1 MKNLLKNI
9 VIKIY
14 SKLIILNLWFLNSK
28 KNVRYFYNHSLG
40 FGDSFDYYLYNYY
53 IISKNKKNLPL
64 SFGNFN
70 HEIINFFFKKYKKIF
85 FKITKFMPYY
95 GIINEVKK
103 SKYFNPKI
111 SYNLPSDGFM
121 EDEFLGRKNSYSKQ
135 IIIKKL
141 NEGKISKSIKDL
153 CNKKY
158 VCLFIKFYNNNIND
172 ISNGSVIRQTT
183 NFKKVFQIIHFLKT
197 KKIFTIVIGNKLD
210 KGTVILKNKIKGVD
224 FLLDYKINFYDQIYV
239 ANNSL
244 GYLGSWGG
252 VFIPYFYL
260 GKKVLCFD
268 LYDMPTCKVSN
279 NFKNL
284 FNLYK
289 KITINNSIKRLSHK
303 HVNPPKEVKYQI
315 KENSFSEIKFA
326 INNFLLK

>member
-1 MKNLLKNI
+1 MKNLLKI
-9 VIKIY
+9 IFIKIY
-14 SKLIILNLWFLNSK
+14 SKLIILNLWFLNSE

-40 FGDSFDYYLYNYY
+40 FGDSFDYYLNNYY

-70 HEIINFFFKKYKKIF
+70 QETINFFFKNYKKIF

-111 SYNLPSDGFM
+111 SYNLLNNGFM
-121 EDEFLGRKNSYSKQ
+121 EDEFLGRKNLYSKQ
-135 IIIKKL
+135 IIIQKL
-141 NEGKISKSIKDL
+141 NEAKISKSIKDL

-158 VCLFIKFYNNNIND
+158 VCLFVKFYNNNIND
-172 ISNGSVIRQTT
+172 ISNGSFIRQTT
-183 NFKKVFQIIHFLKT
+183 NFKKIFQIIHFLKE
-197 KKIFTIVIGNKLD
+197 KKIFTIIIGNKLD
-210 KGTVILKNKIKGVD
+210 KGTVILKNKIKGAD

-252 VFIPYFYL
+252 IFIPYLYL
-260 GKKVLCFD
+260 GKRVLCFD
-268 LYDMPTCKVSN
+268 SFDIPTCKVSN
-279 NFKNL
+279 NFKNF

-303 HVNPPKEVKYQI
+303 HLNLPKEIKYKI
-315 KENSFSEIKFA
+315 KENSFSEIKLA